1 LASLR
6 NWVRKLEREAKGEAL
21 LQIPQEFGDNFVME
35 RSAAVAELFSY
46 YCECAVADGEGE
58 PRSDPPEV
66 LRAIANARDRRAA
79 LANVMQGYRFL
90 PVSATTLI
98 EEGLLEPVSLVA
110 RLSYEEVL
118 ERGRQ

>member
-1 LASLR
+1 MASLR
-6 NWVRKLEREAKGEAL
+6 SWLRKLEREAKGEAL
-21 LQIPQEFGDNFVME
+21 LHIPQEFGSDFVQD
-35 RSAAVAELFSY
+35 RSEAAAELFSY
-46 YCECAVADGEGE
+46 YCECALADGAGE
-58 PRSDPPEV
+58 PRPEAPDV
-66 LRAIANARDRRAA
+66 LRAVANACDRRAA

-110 RLSYEEVL
+110 GLSHEEVL